1 MSDRRVVVTG
11 LGLVCPLG
19 TDVETFWD
27 ALTHG
32 KSGISAV
39 TGFDAGKHSSRIAGQ
54 VNGFDPAPVLDTK
67 EVEQYDRFI
76 QFAIVAA
83 HSAVTDAGL
92 DLGRTDATRIGVY
105 IGSGIGGI
113 GTIEKQ
119 AETLIQ
125 RGPRRVSPHFIPS
138 VITNMASGITAMKLG
153 LKGPN
158 EAVATACATGN
169 HAIGD
174 AFKCIQRGDADIM
187 LCGGSEAAI
196 TPLGMAGFCS
206 MRALSTRNDTPEKAS
221 RPFDKERDGFVMAE
235 GAGVLVLEEMESA
248 RRRGARIYGEVAGY
262 GATADAFHLT
272 APAPEGE
279 GAQRAMAMALT
290 DAGLGPEEVDYVNA
304 HGTSTPV
311 GDVRETEAIKGF
323 FKDHARRLAVSSTKS
338 MVGHLLGAAGGVEG
352 AATVLTLSRGVIHP
366 TINYEVPDPEC
377 DLDYV
382 PNEARE
388 ARVRVALS
396 NSLGF
401 GGHNAT
407 IAFRAVT

>member
-1 MSDRRVVVTG
+1 MAQRRVVVTG
-11 LGLVCPLG
+11 LGVVCPLG
-19 TDVETFWD
+19 NDIPTLWD
-27 ALTHG
+27 ALIHG
-32 KSGISAV
+32 RSGISRV
-39 TGFDAGKHSSRIAGQ
+39 TGFDIEKHTTKIAGQ
-54 VNGFDPAPVLDTK
+54 VNGFNPLSILDEK
-67 EVEQYDRFI
+67 EVELYDRFI
-76 QFAIVAA
+76 QFAIVAS
-83 HSAVTDAGL
+83 HSAATDAGL
-92 DLGRTDATRIGVY
+92 DMSRLDPTRIGAY

-119 AETLIQ
+119 NEILLQ
-125 RGPRRVSPHFIPS
+125 RGPRRISPHFIPS
-138 VITNMASGITAMKLG
+138 VITNMASGIASMKLG

-158 EAVATACATGN
+158 ESVATACATGN

-174 AFKCIQRGDADIM
+174 AFRCIQRGDADIM
-187 LCGGSEAAI
+187 LCGGSEAAV

-206 MRALSTRNDTPEKAS
+206 MRALSTRNDAPEKAS

-235 GAGVLVLEEMESA
+235 GAGVVVLEELESA
-248 RRRGARIYGEVAGY
+248 RRRGARIYAEIVGY

-279 GAQRAMAMALT
+279 GAQRAMAAALA
-290 DAGLGPEEVDYVNA
+290 DARIPPEEVDYINA

-311 GDVRETEAIKGF
+311 GDVRETQAIKGF
-323 FKDHARRLAVSSTKS
+323 FKEHARKLAVSSTKS
-338 MVGHLLGAAGGVEG
+338 MVGHLLGAAGGVE
-352 AATVLTLSRGVIHP
+352 AAASVLTLLNGVIHP

-382 PNEARE
+382 PNAARE
-388 ARVRVALS
+388 AKVRVAMS

-407 IAFRAVT
+407 LVFRALA

>member
-1 MSDRRVVVTG
+1 
-11 LGLVCPLG
+11 
-19 TDVETFWD
+19 VE
-27 ALTHG
+27 
-32 KSGISAV
+32 
-39 TGFDAGKHSSRIAGQ
+39 KHSSKIAGQ
-54 VNGFDPAPVLDTK
+54 VNGFDPGSIVS
-67 EVEQYDRFI
+67 EREREQFDRFI

-83 HSAVTDAGL
+83 HSAVSDAGL
-92 DLGRTDATRIGVY
+92 EIEEIDPTRIGTL

-113 GTIEKQ
+113 GTIEQ
-119 AETLIQ
+119 QTGIMIQ
-125 RGPRRVSPHFIPS
+125 RGPRRISPHFIPA

-158 EAVATACATGN
+158 VSVATACATGN
-169 HAIGD
+169 HSIGD
-174 AFKCIQRGDADIM
+174 AFKCIQRGVADVM
-187 LCGGSEAAI
+187 LAGGTEAAV

-206 MRALSTRNDTPEKAS
+206 MRALSTRNDEPEKAS

-235 GAGVLVLEEMESA
+235 GSGVVVIEELEHA
-248 RRRGARIYGEVAGY
+248 KKRGAEIYAEVAGY

-279 GAQRAMAMALT
+279 GAQRAMGAALA
-290 DAGLGPEEVDYVNA
+290 DAGVGAEAVDYVNA

-323 FKDHARRLAVSSTKS
+323 FKEHARKLAVSSTKS
-338 MVGHLLGAAGGVEG
+338 MVGHLLGAAGGVETI
-352 AATVLTLSRGVIHP
+352 ATALIIKNGVIHP
-366 TINYEVPDPEC
+366 TINQEVSDPEC

-388 ARVRVALS
+388 SRVQVALS

-407 IAFRAVT
+407 LLFRRFS

>member
-1 MSDRRVVVTG
+1 MSDRRVVITG
-11 LGLVCPLG
+11 LGVVSPVGNDLK
-19 TDVETFWD
+19 TFWD
-27 ALTHG
+27 SLVNG
-32 KSGISAV
+32 RSGISQV
-39 TGFDAGKHSSRIAGQ
+39 TGFDVGKHTSRIAGQ
-54 VNGFDPAPVLDTK
+54 VNGFDPSSVLDSK
-67 EVEQYDRFI
+67 EIQQYDRFI
-76 QFAIVAA
+76 QLAIVASFA
-83 HSAVTDAGL
+83 AVADADL
-92 DLGRTDATRIGVY
+92 DLERLDASRVGAF

-119 AETLIQ
+119 AEILFQ
-125 RGPRRVSPHFIPS
+125 RGPRRISPHFIPA
-138 VITNMASGITAMKLG
+138 VITNMASGITSMKLG

-158 EAVATACATGN
+158 ESVATACATGN

-174 AFKCIQRGDADIM
+174 AFKCIQRGDADVM

-196 TPLGMAGFCS
+196 TPLGLAGFCS
-206 MRALSTRNDTPEKAS
+206 MRALSTRNDAPEKAS

-235 GAGVLVLEEMESA
+235 GAGIVLLEELENA
-248 RRRGARIYGEVAGY
+248 RRRGVQIYGEIVGY

-272 APAPEGE
+272 APAPQGE
-279 GAQRAMAMALT
+279 GAQRAMRAAVADARLT
-290 DAGLGPEEVDYVNA
+290 PEDVDYINA

-323 FKDHARRLAVSSTKS
+323 FKEHARKLAISSTKS
-338 MVGHLLGAAGGVEG
+338 MVGHLLGAAGGVEA
-352 AATVLTLSRGVIHP
+352 AATVLILKHGVIHP

-388 ARVRVALS
+388 AKVQVALS

-407 IAFRAVT
+407 LVFRRFS